1 MFEDLNLSLI
11 LGAGLIATA
20 SPGPSTIAIASASMS
35 GGRSLGFRLASG
47 IMCGSLIWSLSAAFG
62 LAAVMLANAWLFEVL
77 RYAGAAYLLYLAF
90 RSARS
95 ALSSGSTGG
104 VSSRPAP
111 TPRRAFMTGLLM
123 HLTNPKAI
131 LFFGALYSVG
141 LPQGVSTQTLLVVVL
156 LVAAQSA
163 AIFFGYATLFS
174 NPRAVSVYTRLRR
187 WFEATFALAFGYAG
201 LKLLTA
207 RLQ

>member
-35 GGRSLGFRLASG
+35 GGRALGYRLASG

-62 LAAVMLANAWLFEVL
+62 LAAVMLAHAWLFEVL

-95 ALSSGSTGG
+95 ALTAGSAGL
-104 VSSRPAP
+104 SSRPAS

-141 LPQGVSTQTLLVVVL
+141 LPQGVSAQTLLVVVL
-156 LVAAQSA
+156 LVAVQSA

-174 NPRAVSVYTRLRR
+174 NPRAVGVYGRLRR

-201 LKLLTA
+201 LKLLSA